1 MDIPRADDANED
13 RLSALEIFEIAEQ
26 VQADAVE
33 FYESAAAS
41 FPHLSN
47 LFLEVARRE
56 QVCHVMFTEMK
67 QDFVQ
72 TRKPPRILDD
82 STFRGIAALNVF
94 AGMADP
100 ETEFEGLY
108 RKEDILQTI
117 MHREQEILHYLFGL
131 RNFVKDPTARAVL
144 NRIVQEKQNQVR
156 GLENLRE
163 L

>member
-1 MDIPRADDANED
+1 MDLPTGEEANED

-56 QVCHVMFTEMK
+56 QVCREMFTEMK

-72 TRKPPRILDD
+72 ARKPPRILDD

-94 AGMADP
+94 ASLADP
-100 ETEFEGLY
+100 ETVFDGLS
-108 RKEDILQTI
+108 RKEDIFQAIL
-117 MHREQEILHYLFGL
+117 HREQETLHYLFGL

-144 NRIVQEKQNQVR
+144 NRIVQEKQSQIR
-156 GLENLRE
+156 GLEELRQF
-163 L
+163 